1 MLSEANV
8 RRSAVRK
15 ARIIAAATGSVL
27 AASAFAASP
36 AAAATST
43 CGLISQAALAKAIGL
58 PHIATESNSVPIEP
72 GGVWGECE
80 IRAWSGSKPGGSKLS
95 KCHENSE
102 LLLALMDPLCVF
114 AYERVFTK
122 QQTARLVEGTLAYAL
137 INIVTQDA
145 GSPLAQNWKLGYY
158 GTSPFFQIQGGPKD
172 QHAKP
177 PTLGAEVAEG
187 KQGGG
192 RVRHAQGKWLSFAKL
207 LGIRLAV
214 FASAKKKP
222 VLLLNK
228 IAAIAVPAF
237 GL

>member
-1 MLSEANV
+1 MH
-8 RRSAVRK
+8 RSGKIGAIAV
-15 ARIIAAATGSVL
+15 TTVSVL
-27 AASAFAASP
+27 MAGASAASP
-36 AAAATST
+36 ATASTDT
-43 CGLISQAALAKAIGL
+43 CGLISQAALTKAIGL

-95 KCHENSE
+95 RCHEKSS

-122 QQTARLVEGTLAYAL
+122 QQTVSLVKGTFAYVL
-137 INIVTQDA
+137 ISIVAQDPR
-145 GSPLAQNWKLGYY
+145 SPLSQYWEHGYY

-192 RVRHAQGKWLSFAKL
+192 SVRHAKGKWSSFAKL
-207 LGIRLAV
+207 LAIRLAV
-214 FASAKKKP
+214 FASATKRP